1 MAEPGRP
8 KGQPKTGGRVKG
20 TPNKLSASVKTMI
33 LGALNELGG
42 TQYLVEQGRANPSA
56 FLSLVGRVL
65 PMQVDGRVELDVDV
79 NVLAREAQLIDAA
92 FSGLHMQGPKLI
104 DAMAIELPESGD
116 GREESNTDRRSTLEH
131 VLNGNRAELARAGHR
146 DLLQHDYAGGRAGG
160 RECTPG

>member
-65 PMQVDGRVELDVDV
+65 PMQVDSRVELDVDV

-131 VLNGNRAELARAGHR
+131 VLDG
-146 DLLQHDYAGGRAGG
+146 D
-160 RECTPG
+160 

>member
-65 PMQVDGRVELDVDV
+65 PMQVDGRVEVDVDV
-79 NVLAREAQLIDAA
+79 NVLAHEA
-92 FSGLHMQGPKLI
+92 
-104 DAMAIELPESGD
+104 
-116 GREESNTDRRSTLEH
+116 DRRSTL
-131 VLNGNRAELARAGHR
+131 G
-146 DLLQHDYAGGRAGG
+146 YALDGD
-160 RECTPG
+160 

>member
-1 MAEPGRP
+1 MARP
-8 KGQPKTGGRVKG
+8 KGLPKTGGGSRKG
-20 TPNKLSASVKTMI
+20 RPNKLTASVKTMI

-131 VLNGNRAELARAGHR
+131 VLDG
-146 DLLQHDYAGGRAGG
+146 D
-160 RECTPG
+160 

>member
-8 KGQPKTGGRVKG
+8 KGQPKTGGRAKG
-20 TPNKLSASVKTMI
+20 TPNKLTASVKTMI

-131 VLNGNRAELARAGHR
+131 VLDG
-146 DLLQHDYAGGRAGG
+146 D
-160 RECTPG
+160 

>member
-33 LGALNELGG
+33 RGALNELGG

-131 VLNGNRAELARAGHR
+131 VLDG
-146 DLLQHDYAGGRAGG
+146 D
-160 RECTPG
+160 

>member
-8 KGQPKTGGRVKG
+8 KGQPKTGGRIKG
-20 TPNKLSASVKTMI
+20 TPNKLTASVKTMI

-79 NVLAREAQLIDAA
+79 NVLAREAKLIDAA
-92 FSGLHMQGPKLI
+92 FSGLHMQGSKLI

-131 VLNGNRAELARAGHR
+131 VLDG
-146 DLLQHDYAGGRAGG
+146 D
-160 RECTPG
+160 

>member
-20 TPNKLSASVKTMI
+20 TPNKLTASVKTMI

-131 VLNGNRAELARAGHR
+131 VLDG
-146 DLLQHDYAGGRAGG
+146 D
-160 RECTPG
+160 

>member
-1 MAEPGRP
+1 MSSISTVRCTSLAAVGEARSLWL
-8 KGQPKTGGRVKG
+8 
-20 TPNKLSASVKTMI
+20 TPSPI
-33 LGALNELGG
+33 LK
-42 TQYLVEQGRANPSA
+42 SA

-131 VLNGNRAELARAGHR
+131 VLDG
-146 DLLQHDYAGGRAGG
+146 D
-160 RECTPG
+160 

>member
-1 MAEPGRP
+1 MEVC
-8 KGQPKTGGRVKG
+8 QPRE
-20 TPNKLSASVKTMI
+20 SRAFKTMI

-92 FSGLHMQGPKLI
+92 FSGLRMQRPKLI
-104 DAMAIELPESGD
+104 DAVAIELREMDLISSG
-116 GREESNTDRRSTLEH
+116 GSR
-131 VLNGNRAELARAGHR
+131 
-146 DLLQHDYAGGRAGG
+146 
-160 RECTPG
+160 

>member
-1 MAEPGRP
+1 MPEPGRP

-20 TPNKLSASVKTMI
+20 TPNKLTASVKTMI

-65 PMQVDGRVELDVDV
+65 PMQLDGRVELDVDV

-104 DAMAIELPESGD
+104 DAVAIELPESGD
-116 GREESNTDRRSTLEH
+116 NREESNTDRRSTLEH
-131 VLNGNRAELARAGHR
+131 VLDG
-146 DLLQHDYAGGRAGG
+146 D
-160 RECTPG
+160 

>member
-65 PMQVDGRVELDVDV
+65 PMQLDGRVELDVDV

-104 DAMAIELPESGD
+104 DAVAIELPESGD
-116 GREESNTDRRSTLEH
+116 NREESNTDRRSTLEH
-131 VLNGNRAELARAGHR
+131 VLDG
-146 DLLQHDYAGGRAGG
+146 D
-160 RECTPG
+160 

>member
-1 MAEPGRP
+1 
-8 KGQPKTGGRVKG
+8 
-20 TPNKLSASVKTMI
+20 MI

-104 DAMAIELPESGD
+104 DAVAIELPESGD
-116 GREESNTDRRSTLEH
+116 NREESNTDRRSTLEH
-131 VLNGNRAELARAGHR
+131 VLDG
-146 DLLQHDYAGGRAGG
+146 D
-160 RECTPG
+160 

>member
-1 MAEPGRP
+1 
-8 KGQPKTGGRVKG
+8 
-20 TPNKLSASVKTMI
+20 MI

-104 DAMAIELPESGD
+104 DAMAIELPESGH
-116 GREESNTDRRSTLEH
+116 GREQSNTDRRSTLEH
-131 VLNGNRAELARAGHR
+131 VLDG
-146 DLLQHDYAGGRAGG
+146 D
-160 RECTPG
+160 

>member
-20 TPNKLSASVKTMI
+20 TPNKLTASVKTMI
-33 LGALNELGG
+33 LGALNEIGG
-42 TQYLVEQGRANPSA
+42 AQYLVEQGRANPSA

-92 FSGLHMQGPKLI
+92 FSGLDMPGSKLI
-104 DAMAIELPESGD
+104 DAVAIELPERGD
-116 GREESNTDRRSTLEH
+116 GGEESNTDRRSTLEH
-131 VLNGNRAELARAGHR
+131 VLNG
-146 DLLQHDYAGGRAGG
+146 D
-160 RECTPG
+160 

>member
-1 MAEPGRP
+1 
-8 KGQPKTGGRVKG
+8 
-20 TPNKLSASVKTMI
+20 MI
-33 LGALNELGG
+33 A
-42 TQYLVEQGRANPSA
+42 QGLLDR
-56 FLSLVGRVL
+56 RVL

-104 DAMAIELPESGD
+104 DASMAIELPESRD

>member
-104 DAMAIELPESGD
+104 DAVAIELPESGD
-116 GREESNTDRRSTLEH
+116 NREESNTDRRSTLEH
-131 VLNGNRAELARAGHR
+131 VLDG
-146 DLLQHDYAGGRAGG
+146 D
-160 RECTPG
+160 